1 MFRQIVKVL
10 LCAGLVKAVAERGR
24 TYHLDTSLF
33 MNRLNHKTVEGMQS
47 LLSSMDADDLTRHDI
62 QRLAAFAGMSEK
74 HFMDEYVV
82 EV

>member
-10 LCAGLVKAVAERGR
+10 LCAGLVKAVTGQGR

-33 MNRLNHKTVEGMQS
+33 LNRLNFKTVESMQE
-47 LLSSMDADDLTRHDI
+47 LLSSMNADDLSRHDI

-74 HFMDEYVV
+74 HFMDDFVV
-82 EV
+82 GL